1 MLKHYVITLVILLFN
16 HLSWGGE
23 LLSKKIDVNN
33 FGVIYDVIQYD
44 ENKIFVAAE
53 KGVFSYS
60 GKVLRKMDFATN
72 EVVHKLVVANREV
85 YGLSFKENVFK
96 IKNDSLILFGSI
108 DVKETI
114 NSFLVSDNTIYAT
127 SPKSLIEVK
136 QLSFQNITHFDN
148 SYVLGLFR
156 NQESSFLFIENKQ
169 EVRLQNV
176 ETGDYHLVDFNSK
189 IDRVFFNDN
198 TNYFIADQKG
208 YYLDLA
214 NNLIREQFELP
225 KELLDVKIFDLKDNN
240 KGLLYLGHNNG
251 FSIYDKKEDSWSHH
265 LQQVTVHSVAEDSY
279 GNIWLGTKF
288 EGLLQIPSL
297 NIYQQSFNSIIK
309 GNDRVV
315 KSYLK
320 NDILFLGTN
329 LGNVIVSDLKN
340 ENSELIE
347 LSNNG
352 EVQAMYLKEN
362 FLYVY
367 CDLLYKIDLNSNEVV
382 ESHEVHSTKAIYVDD
397 NVFCATAGDFQ
408 DISSALKL
416 NKGIWHTCIYSDKL
430 SNILYVGTKS
440 GLIVLQKRP
449 LKIIENKENKNQERI
464 FEIVRENGEIRCYG
478 SEGGVYDKTSKL
490 VSRYA
495 VQSIKGIVHLNTNKK
510 LIYNKENMFLVTN
523 NKEVKV
529 GFVSKLLNGL
539 SIVSVEVYNNS
550 LIIVTP
556 QKRIVIN
563 DFMAFFDQTSFK
575 DLELRIESN
584 VLNDTDSSILLNYD
598 NEGVHFVVAT
608 NKDLSFFHLFN
619 ISYKIEKKITPILPN
634 QKGEFEL
641 NLEFVPEGKTN
652 ITFFLSNGSGQ
663 LLAEKSIKIDVKHPF
678 WKSIWFYLI
687 LFSLLI
693 VLLLVFQKRRV
704 AKLNAE
710 NLEKIKQEQIKT
722 RLVHSELTA
731 IRSQMNP
738 HFVFNTLSTIQL
750 KIAKQET
757 NLAFKMVQKFSSLM
771 RGVLNYS
778 QVEVITLKQ
787 ELTIL
792 KNYIELEQ
800 ERFDDEII
808 VDIIVDANIDVNDY
822 RIPSLITQPI
832 VENCLQHGLR
842 HKEGKK
848 KLEIKVSKLEDE
860 RYCVEITDNG
870 IGIEAANK
878 INEENN
884 MKHSFAMS
892 ALKKR
897 INFIN
902 SLKDIEVELEIKS
915 SSNGTK
921 TKILVNDYD

>member
-1 MLKHYVITLVILLFN
+1 MFKHHVLVLFFLFIRV
-16 HLSWGGE
+16 LSWGQDLMSINLE
-23 LLSKKIDVNN
+23 AKN
-33 FGVIYDVIQYD
+33 FGVIYDIIQL
-44 ENKIFVAAE
+44 EEEQLFVAAE

-60 GKVLRKMDFATN
+60 GKVLTKIEAPFT
-72 EVVHKLVVANREV
+72 EVIHKLVASEGEV

-96 IKNDSLILFGSI
+96 VQNDSLTIFCSL
-108 DVKETI
+108 DVKETV
-114 NSFLVSDNTIYAT
+114 NSFLVLDNTVYAT
-127 SPKSLIEVK
+127 TPKSLIEVK
-136 QLSFQNITHFDN
+136 QHSFQNITHFNN

-156 NQESSFLFIENKQ
+156 NQESSFLFMENEQ

-176 ETGDYHLVDFNSK
+176 ETGDYHLVNFNSK

-208 YYLDLA
+208 YYLDLD
-214 NNLIREQFELP
+214 NNLIREEFELP

-251 FSIYDKKEDSWSHH
+251 FSIYDKKEDSWNHQF
-265 LQQVTVHSVAEDSY
+265 QQVSVHSVTEDSY
-279 GNIWLGTKF
+279 GNIWVGTKF
-288 EGLLQIPSL
+288 EGILQIPSL
-297 NIYQQSFNSIIK
+297 NIYQQSFKSSIK
-309 GNDRVV
+309 GKDRVV

-320 NDILFLGTN
+320 NDFLFLGTN

-340 ENSELIE
+340 ETSELIK

-352 EVQAMYLKEN
+352 EVQALYLKEN

-367 CDLLYKIDLNSNEVV
+367 CDLLYKIDLNSKEVV

-397 NVFCATAGDFQ
+397 NVYCATAGDFQ
-408 DISSALKL
+408 DVSNALKL
-416 NKGIWHTCIYSDKL
+416 NKGAWHTCIYSDTL
-430 SNILYVGTKS
+430 SNLLYVGTKS
-440 GLIVLQKRP
+440 GLMVLQKTP
-449 LKIIENKENKNQERI
+449 LKIIANSENKNQERI
-464 FEIVRENGEIRCYG
+464 VEIVKENGEIRCYG
-478 SEGGVYDKTSKL
+478 SEGGVYDEISKL
-490 VSRYA
+490 VSRYTIPS
-495 VQSIKGIVHLNTNKK
+495 VKGIVHIDENKK
-510 LIYNKENMFLVTN
+510 LIYNKENIFLVN
-523 NKEVKV
+523 NHAKIKV

-539 SIVSVEVYNNS
+539 SIVSVEEYNKS

-556 QKRIVIN
+556 QKRIVIHG
-563 DFMAFFDQTSFK
+563 FMELFDQTSFNN
-575 DLELRIESN
+575 LELRIESN
-584 VLNDTDSSILLNYD
+584 VLKEADSSILLNYD
-598 NEGVHFVVAT
+598 NEGVRFVVAT
-608 NKDLSFFHLFN
+608 NKDLSFFHVFN
-619 ISYKIEKKITPILPN
+619 ISYKIDNKITPILPN
-634 QKGEFEL
+634 QKGEYEL
-641 NLEFVPEGKTN
+641 DLEFLPEGETK
-652 ITFFLSNGSGQ
+652 ITFFLSDGSGQ
-663 LLAEKSIKIDVKHPF
+663 LLSEKSIKIYVKYPF
-678 WKSIWFYLI
+678 WKSIWFYLM

-693 VLLLVFQKRRV
+693 VLLLIFQKRRV

-710 NLEKIKQEQIKT
+710 NLEKIEQEKIKT

-800 ERFDDEII
+800 ERFDDEI
-808 VDIIVDANIDVNDY
+808 VVAIIVDDNIDVNDY

-842 HKEGKK
+842 HKDGKK
-848 KLEIKVSKLEDE
+848 KLEVKVSRLEDE
-860 RYCVEITDNG
+860 RYSVEITDNG

-902 SLKDIEVELEIKS
+902 SLKDIKVELEIKS